1 MNTWTQINAIAVTM
15 ISPKLKYS
23 GVYILKDVQNLHSV
37 NYIMLVKE
45 ILKKSKLME
54 MYTMFVEQ
62 KTQSS

>member
-1 MNTWTQINAIAVTM
+1 M

-23 GVYILKDVQNLHSV
+23 GVYIIKDVQNLRSV

>member
-45 ILKKSKLME
+45 IFKKSKLME